1 MFRNLLACLLLYFK
15 KPVCTVIVETALRQR
30 ISELQK
36 YRQAGLRWLQS
47 AKLYDKMAATQD
59 AGQQHL
65 LDDVLHYIQVCD
77 WLL

>member
-1 MFRNLLACLLLYFK
+1 M
-15 KPVCTVIVETALRQR
+15 CTVIVETALRQR